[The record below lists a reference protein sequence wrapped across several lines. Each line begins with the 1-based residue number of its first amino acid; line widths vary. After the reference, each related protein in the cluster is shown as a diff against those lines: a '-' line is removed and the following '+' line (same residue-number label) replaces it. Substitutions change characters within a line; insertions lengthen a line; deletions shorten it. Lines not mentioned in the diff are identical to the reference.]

1 MSYPGRVTATRL
13 LLIVSTAVLL
23 SACRED
29 AVPNGAWGG
38 DHVLLTVTDNGARVE
53 FNCAHGTLDHPLRL
67 DDSGHFN
74 VVGTF
79 VPEHA
84 GPVLRTEEGRPARYA
99 GRIDRDKIEFTVT
112 LEGQTGRGPYTI
124 GLAKDPKLEKCR

>member
-1 MSYPGRVTATRL
+1 VTATRVL
-13 LLIVSTAVLL
+13 LVFSTAALL
-23 SACRED
+23 AACRAD

-38 DHVLLTVTDNGARVE
+38 DHVLLTVTDNGGRVE

-67 DDSGHFN
+67 DDAGRFN

-79 VPEHA
+79 APEHA
-84 GPVLRTEEGRPARYA
+84 GPVLQPEDNRPARYA

-112 LEGQTGRGPYTI
+112 LEGQTGRGPYTVA
-124 GLAKDPKLEKCR
+124 LAKKPKLQKCR